1 MKKSE
6 LKTMIRGIVREEVA
20 MSIKEVIKE
29 ITQPTTKPKKKVV
42 EKQEKYYSKNSV
54 LNEVLN
60 ETAGDEDWKT
70 MGGGTHT
77 TDDMANIMA
86 KSYGDLLNN
95 KNNAKVDVNQMAIES
110 NVNPETVPDHVEK
123 ALTRDYSKLV
133 TAMKKS
139 GMKQ

>member
-29 ITQPTTKPKKKVV
+29 ITQPTIKPKKKVI
-42 EKQEKYYSKNSV
+42 KKKYYSKNSV

-60 ETAGDEDWKT
+60 ETAN
-70 MGGGTHT
+70 GGEWNSISDKVHT
-77 TDDMANIMA
+77 TDDMAAVMA
-86 KSYGDLLNN
+86 KSYGDMMKPND
-95 KNNAKVDVNQMAIES
+95 AKINVAEMAVQA
-110 NVNPETVPDHVEK
+110 NVNPEKVPDHVEK

-133 TAMKKS
+133 KAM
-139 GMKQ
+139 GTPGGEENNG